1 MHEAGVYIL
10 EVTEV
15 TGTVI
20 ITLLTILIV
29 SDIAMYLEWRKR
41 P

>member
-1 MHEAGVYIL
+1 MYEAGVYIL